1 LSPAANDN
9 AGKQRDVAEVDML
22 VDENGSPIEVPPD
35 SELKVA
41 GENDATVG
49 ATGPT
54 NWWRLGLLALAV
66 VLIILGVLQVLNGGD
81 SSDALTPP
89 ATTTEAPPAQ

>member
-1 LSPAANDN
+1 MSPAANDN
-9 AGKQRDVAEVDML
+9 SDHRPDVAEVDRL
-22 VDENGSPIEVPPD
+22 VDENGSPIPVPPE

-41 GENDATVG
+41 AGNEPTVG

-66 VLIILGVLQVLNGGD
+66 VLILLGLLQALNSGG
-81 SSDALTPP
+81 SADAPAPP
-89 ATTTEAPPAQ
+89 VATAPPPAQ

>member
-1 LSPAANDN
+1 MSPAANDN
-9 AGKQRDVAEVDML
+9 SGKQRDVAEVDSL

-66 VLIILGVLQVLNGGD
+66 VLIILGVLQVLNSGD

-89 ATTTEAPPAQ
+89 AATTAPPAQ

>member
-1 LSPAANDN
+1 MSPAANDN
-9 AGKQRDVAEVDML
+9 SDRPREVAEVDQL

-41 GENDATVG
+41 AENEPTVG

-66 VLIILGVLQVLNGGD
+66 VLIMLGILQVLNSGD
-81 SSDALTPP
+81 STDALTPP
-89 ATTTEAPPAQ
+89 AATAPPAQ

>member
-9 AGKQRDVAEVDML
+9 PDRRPDVAEVDQL
-22 VDENGSPIEVPPD
+22 VDENGSPIPVPPG

-41 GENDATVG
+41 AENEPTVG

-66 VLIILGVLQVLNGGD
+66 VLILLGILQVLNSGD
-81 SSDALTPP
+81 STDAL
-89 ATTTEAPPAQ
+89 APPAATAPPPAQ

>member
-1 LSPAANDN
+1 LTPAANDN
-9 AGKQRDVAEVDML
+9 PDRKHDVAAVDQL
-22 VDENGSPIEVPPD
+22 VDENGSPIEVPPG

-41 GENDATVG
+41 ADNEPTVG

-66 VLIILGVLQVLNGGD
+66 VVIILGILQVLNSGD
-81 SSDALTPP
+81 SSDTATPP
-89 ATTTEAPPAQ
+89 AASAPAAP